1 MATSSK
7 TAAAGKQAKKKVNI
21 SDQNLLLIITIVI
34 FLVMYLGAIIFLGG
48 GFRNAQ
54 NLFNILMQQSALI
67 ITACGMSL
75 VMITGGIDISVGG
88 VVALVC
94 MSCAVCL
101 DYMGGNVPLSILVA
115 LGIGLAYGVV
125 QGFLVA
131 YLEIQPFIISLAGMF
146 FARGMTTIVHSQPFN
161 VENEAFQALKSTRII
176 VPGMGNVNRLGN
188 YVDAY
193 INIGVI
199 IALLVVVLLFV
210 MLRWTKL
217 GRAFYAVG
225 GNSQSALMLG
235 INVKRTKFI
244 AHLMC
249 SILAGIAGYAFFLY
263 VGSGSPSHAQGME
276 MDAIACLLPLPVYRI
291 VTVALSVCCFLLLL
305 HDFLVVYRLRGD
317 NEYSD
322 PIGFRQMY
330 PESLIL
336 LFFPLLASPLLLSL
350 WWNPSVSIIIFS
362 ILLVVYTVSRYVC
375 RFHPSVN
382 GDEHERNGYL
392 LYMKRKPKRIKI

>member
-101 DYMGGNVPLSILVA
+101 DYMDGNVPLSILVA

-249 SILAGIAGYAFFLY
+249 SILAGIAG
-263 VGSGSPSHAQGME
+263 
-276 MDAIACLLPLPVYRI
+276 
-291 VTVALSVCCFLLLL
+291 
-305 HDFLVVYRLRGD
+305 
-317 NEYSD
+317 
-322 PIGFRQMY
+322 
-330 PESLIL
+330 
-336 LFFPLLASPLLLSL
+336 
-350 WWNPSVSIIIFS
+350 
-362 ILLVVYTVSRYVC
+362 
-375 RFHPSVN
+375 
-382 GDEHERNGYL
+382 
-392 LYMKRKPKRIKI
+392 

>member
-1 MATSSK
+1 MATSGK

-146 FARGMTTIVHSQPFN
+146 FARGMTTIVH
-161 VENEAFQALKSTRII
+161 
-176 VPGMGNVNRLGN
+176 
-188 YVDAY
+188 
-193 INIGVI
+193 
-199 IALLVVVLLFV
+199 
-210 MLRWTKL
+210 
-217 GRAFYAVG
+217 
-225 GNSQSALMLG
+225 
-235 INVKRTKFI
+235 
-244 AHLMC
+244 
-249 SILAGIAGYAFFLY
+249 
-263 VGSGSPSHAQGME
+263 
-276 MDAIACLLPLPVYRI
+276 
-291 VTVALSVCCFLLLL
+291 
-305 HDFLVVYRLRGD
+305 
-317 NEYSD
+317 
-322 PIGFRQMY
+322 
-330 PESLIL
+330 
-336 LFFPLLASPLLLSL
+336 
-350 WWNPSVSIIIFS
+350 
-362 ILLVVYTVSRYVC
+362 
-375 RFHPSVN
+375 
-382 GDEHERNGYL
+382 
-392 LYMKRKPKRIKI
+392 